1 MKNKTQQS
9 FEINNPDNTKLRITP
24 ISKAK
29 LSVALFNGDNNGV
42 QGIFTIKQ
50 FDKLRKDI
58 QGGIDLF
65 YVRKYID
72 YIFRDKMNDN
82 EFLYAYVSCN
92 KKLKD
97 GEIGSM
103 KIKIAKMN
111 NVPFK
116 NIIVEIKNYER

>member
-97 GEIGSM
+97 GEIRSM